1 MERGYP
7 LSPWEFL
14 ELPDNNMKNHVGN
27 KLREV
32 CSPWSDDDDDDD
44 DDDEDMTFDW

>member
-1 MERGYP
+1 
-7 LSPWEFL
+7 
-14 ELPDNNMKNHVGN
+14 MKNHVGN

-44 DDDEDMTFDW
+44 DEDMTFDW

>member
-1 MERGYP
+1 
-7 LSPWEFL
+7 
-14 ELPDNNMKNHVGN
+14 MKNHVGN

-44 DDDEDMTFDW
+44 DDEDEDMTFDW